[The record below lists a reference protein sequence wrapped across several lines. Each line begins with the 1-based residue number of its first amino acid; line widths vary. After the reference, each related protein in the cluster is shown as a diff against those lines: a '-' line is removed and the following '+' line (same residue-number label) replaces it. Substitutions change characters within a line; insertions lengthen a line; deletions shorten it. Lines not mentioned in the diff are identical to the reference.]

1 MDKIFVFLYLLFFS
15 ALSAQN
21 YSDDNLLGTW
31 KLQYIDEKK
40 IMSGISMK
48 LKIDPETMIISN
60 EFDEVNCSWS
70 FSNNRKY
77 IYCSNEKSDEDWLL
91 VELTETK
98 LVFVDKGKKMEFLK
112 TSKYQKPVQ
121 KNPYAE
127 VNKTE
132 TIEREKL
139 LLGDWRLLKID
150 SKILTNKD
158 YSLSFRPK
166 GGLYYNFGGIP
177 TPAFWVL
184 NEDKKSLKITAYN
197 GLSETW
203 IINIFQADELK
214 LYVEG
219 KYYYFKRI

>member
-1 MDKIFVFLYLLFFS
+1 MDKLLIFLYLFFFS
-15 ALSAQN
+15 VLTAQN
-21 YSDDNLLGTW
+21 YSDDNLLGSW
-31 KLQYIDEKK
+31 KLQYIDGKK
-40 IMSGISMK
+40 LLTGISMN
-48 LKIDPETMIISN
+48 LKIEPEAIIISN

-91 VELTETK
+91 VELTESK
-98 LVFVDKGKKMEFLK
+98 LVFVDSGKKMEFIK
-112 TSKYQKPVQ
+112 TAKYKKPVQ

-150 SKILTNKD
+150 SKVLTNQD

-177 TPAFWVL
+177 TPAFWAL
-184 NEDKKSLKITAYN
+184 NEDKKSLAITAFN
-197 GLSETW
+197 GLSEKW
-203 IINIFQADELK
+203 IINTFQADELK
-214 LYVEG
+214 LYVDG